1 MQQKARTYKNG
12 LRIKELTKRSHS
24 TKSHVKQC
32 MYIRVCICIYMLI
45 YVVSFYGIYIYL
57 PYLYGCVHTVCAL
70 KMLLSKH
77 LALHLGGLVS
87 NFIQSADGR
96 VAAN

>member
-24 TKSHVKQC
+24 MKSHVKQY

-45 YVVSFYGIYIYL
+45 FVVVSFYGIYIYL
-57 PYLYGCVHTVCAL
+57 PYLCGCVHMCLEDVVIKASCTSL
-70 KMLLSKH
+70 RR
-77 LALHLGGLVS
+77 LVS